1 MKKIK
6 LVSLI
11 LIIASLFVACSGKNN
26 TTSNNDTDPIN
37 IESVMTSAAIPEH
50 TFVTFETESHGK
62 FVVETYP
69 EYAPETVRHFLS
81 LVESGYYNGFT
92 IDTIDHSNFLLSSET
107 SEAFSSND
115 PTAAK
120 PSTIVGEFIKNGK
133 SNTLKLEK
141 YTLALNHIEDNYDTG
156 KAQFMIMLTSNH
168 DLDGEYAGFARVIEG
183 KEVID
188 KMAGSEV
195 NINGKPVLPIVMK
208 NVYINS

>member
-26 TTSNNDTDPIN
+26 TTSNNDIDPIN
-37 IESVMTSAAIPEH
+37 IENIMTSAALPEH
-50 TFVTFETESHGK
+50 TFVTFETESYGK

-92 IDTIDHSNFLLSSET
+92 IDTVYHSNFLLT
-107 SEAFSSND
+107 SEASSIEFPDD
-115 PTAAK
+115 PTVTK

-133 SNTLKLEK
+133 SNNLKLEK
-141 YTLALNHIEDNYDTG
+141 YTLALNHIEGNYDTG

-168 DLDGEYAGFARVIEG
+168 DLQGEYAGFARVVEG
-183 KEVID
+183 KDVID
-188 KMAGSEV
+188 RIAGSEV
-195 NINGKPVLPIVMK
+195 NINGNPILPIVMK